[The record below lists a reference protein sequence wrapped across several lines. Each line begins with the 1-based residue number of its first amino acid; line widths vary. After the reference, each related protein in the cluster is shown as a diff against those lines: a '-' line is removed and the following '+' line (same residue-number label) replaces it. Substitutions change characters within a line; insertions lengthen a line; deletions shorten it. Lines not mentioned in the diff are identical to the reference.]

1 MDTHPRVLRYFLV
14 VAEERHFRRAA
25 ERLYITGPALSQQ
38 IKQLESTLGVELFRR
53 TSRSVELTAH
63 GEELVPLARSVVEG
77 SDAIGAWAAATK
89 TRKNR
94 LRVGFMSTAAG
105 DLTQR
110 ILASAQASPR
120 GFDVELHQLDW
131 DDQTRAVT
139 DGRVDAAFVREPVAT
154 EGIRCT
160 PVFAEPRVAM
170 LPAGHRLAGR
180 DSIMFADIAGEVFM
194 PSAIGSRAW
203 IDYWLVEPRPDC
215 RPVRRGPTVSSVEEM
230 LENCAGGRGIA
241 ITAGSVPKF
250 YAHPQV
256 RFVPVDDLSP
266 NHVVLAVAADDARTV
281 VADFERLV
289 ATVARAAGPGDR

>member
-1 MDTHPRVLRYFLV
+1 MDIHPRVLRYFLV

-38 IKQLESTLGVELFRR
+38 IKQLESALGVDLFRR
-53 TSRSVELTAH
+53 TSRSVELTAQ
-63 GEELVPLARSVVEG
+63 GAELVPLARAVVD
-77 SDAIGAWAAATK
+77 SSAAIDAWVAAGK
-89 TRKNR
+89 TRRSR

-110 ILASAQASPR
+110 ILAAAQSSPR

-139 DGRVDAAFVREPVAT
+139 DGRVDAAFVREPVAP

-170 LPAGHRLAGR
+170 LPAAHRLAGKE
-180 DSIMFADIAGEVFM
+180 SLVFADIGDEVFM
-194 PSAIGSRAW
+194 PSAIGTREW
-203 IDYWLVEPRPDC
+203 IDYWLVEPRPDG
-215 RPVRRGPTVSSVEEM
+215 RPVRHGPTVSSVEEM

-256 RFVPVDDLSP
+256 RFVPVSDLSP
-266 NHVVLAVAADDARTV
+266 NHVLLAVAADDTRTV
-281 VADFERLV
+281 VTDFEHLV
-289 ATVARAAGPGDR
+289 AAVARSAGPADQ